1 MGVILSSVQDP
12 PGAYHS
18 ATLVGKSL
26 QTVDQELKKSMDQ
39 LEQVKDLLSE
49 QKNRIKLHDFVVDF
63 TQKLL
68 SEVSLE
74 KLPVQVSS
82 DGASFIAR
90 LEKYQEIIQTALPLQ
105 MLLGRWGLPDHA
117 ETAAL
122 PLRRLAGT
130 ISVTGG
136 NTYLIEAR
144 WYPVCLLLYSGTLGA
159 ISGSNYQTL
168 SKLFHVSVPDRDGR
182 QNRDILLTSV
192 FKAMGEIH
200 DGFKLL
206 PGLERKHTPQS
217 EHIYTLLE
225 PYADHTLYLGTD
237 YEELFDRAE
246 IIMATEYTHIEHP
259 EPVGKEESLWGPIG
273 RFGWKRTSNPLDR
286 LIAEASAAGKSWE
299 PAQAGLFGGSAARFV
314 ELASGLSRK
323 LSHVAW

>member
-1 MGVILSSVQDP
+1 
-12 PGAYHS
+12 
-18 ATLVGKSL
+18 
-26 QTVDQELKKSMDQ
+26 MDQ